1 MDLSKI
7 PEPSEKDF
15 MTADYL
21 TRSYAA
27 SYLGVPDEEYR
38 RLMRCYAHILR
49 HGRVLSKNIDMV
61 DVSVLSDVRAAITFF
76 EQFGGNDER

>member
-7 PEPSEKDF
+7 PEPSEGDF

-38 RLMRCYAHILR
+38 RLMRCYAHLLR
-49 HGRVLSKNIDMV
+49 HG
-61 DVSVLSDVRAAITFF
+61 SVLAESLKELVYSASTPDEKTAISFF
-76 EQFGGNDER
+76 EKFGGEA